1 MADPSAFHASGR
13 FAKAVPVRL
22 RPGTDVMEGLKQVCE
37 AHGIR
42 QGAILMGIGSLRQLS
57 YQVLT
62 PKPETKLGAGYT
74 DPVVVPGPVEILSL
88 QGVIFQISLDVDPE
102 VRRRIRLA
110 AAKRDVSIRQYV
122 MDALR
127 ERLREDL
134 GDDGESLLV
143 LSAKGDPVLAA
154 LWDNDRDAAYDR
166 L

>member
-1 MADPSAFHASGR
+1 MADPSAFHATGR

-37 AHGIR
+37 QHGIT

-88 QGVIFQISLDVDPE
+88 QGVIFQSEAGEMLLHVHGTFSDQYGKVYAGHVVAGANPILATLDAVVAEVAGVRLTRRMDP
-102 VRRRIRLA
+102 
-110 AAKRDVSIRQYV
+110 DVG
-122 MDALR
+122 MGLFTPEPA
-127 ERLREDL
+127 
-134 GDDGESLLV
+134 
-143 LSAKGDPVLAA
+143 
-154 LWDNDRDAAYDR
+154 
-166 L
+166 